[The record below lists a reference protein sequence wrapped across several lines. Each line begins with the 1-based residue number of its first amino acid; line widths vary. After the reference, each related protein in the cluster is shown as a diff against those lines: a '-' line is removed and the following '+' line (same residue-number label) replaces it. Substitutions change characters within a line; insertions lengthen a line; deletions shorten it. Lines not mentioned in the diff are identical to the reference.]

1 MAGPYGQCTRCRTWD
16 KYPGLEVSKMATVSK
31 EEYDAMRKKYRGKRI
46 LDITKDEKG
55 VVHVKLG
62 LKMRYRPVGN
72 R

>member
-1 MAGPYGQCTRCRTWD
+1 
-16 KYPGLEVSKMATVSK
+16 MATVSK